1 MREKRIR
8 LSVRIAA
15 IAFLFFSII
24 PFLPGITGKAEELKA
39 AFECQKTEELLKEGK
54 FTVTDKSVQLE
65 ANEDFGGVIISGD
78 AAAYTSA
85 RFQFGES
92 YDFENEQAD
101 YLMIDAIAER
111 RKDIELAFYLD
122 GNSQPFTTVKLARQ
136 KKKGVWTTVKNRC
149 INLSKEKITGKH
161 TLSFQVV
168 TKEQGPLKLAMRS
181 ITFIKSDI
189 PVVEFNLDEKL
200 GTIIEMNG
208 DSQHDTECY
217 GDVTLTVPEGYQ
229 PEYTKDKC
237 QSGTYQLDY
246 IRGRGNSTWSAQKK
260 PYKFKLEQKQDFLG
274 MGANKHWILLANY
287 YDVSM
292 LRNKMTY
299 WLGDAL
305 GMEFTPQCEFV
316 NVIMNQE
323 YLGSYYLCEQVRVG
337 KSRVNIDDLEKD
349 ESTKNAVDEKTIS
362 GGYLLSMFPYGD
374 ENQPVIETDEGNRFL
389 IESPSFDG
397 YTNEAQLN
405 YITNYVKNTESAIY
419 GTDFKDKNGI
429 PYQEYMDID
438 AAIDY
443 YWIQEIS
450 KNGDAFG
457 STSTYLYK
465 KRNGKLY
472 WGPLWDFDFVAWG
485 ATEYA
490 KNHCEGFVLSSN
502 TWFKRLFKDPVFY
515 QRAIERWPAI
525 KKQLLEA
532 SRDGGQIDKYS
543 QKLYASQKY
552 NYGIWGKYS
561 DNGSDWWWVDA
572 LHPDKQFSVA
582 WDGNEQQLAAALAE
596 EDNLEITY
604 ESEVER
610 LKKWVTERAEWID
623 SHLDELKKT
632 FYTVTLQIGDTPFT
646 TLTVEK
652 GDMLLNHDSLPV
664 PPQKDG
670 YVFRGWF
677 VKGEDGKEIQLK
689 EDMEITQNMTA
700 TAKYQKR
707 SKDTEVQKIAFAQ
720 QDIYMTRYDDKSLQY
735 CVIPFDAYT
744 GKITWKSSD
753 ESIATIYE
761 GRSLS
766 AKDKIGDAVITA
778 TTENGTTASF
788 TVHVV
793 SDYIGLKS
801 LDLTPKEITIKEG
814 EYMQA
819 QVVYTPEDAI
829 TYRSITFA
837 SSDEAIAKVNDCGY
851 IYGVSEGTALVILY
865 DYEFGL
871 KTCKVTVTGKSTK
884 PLKKGDI
891 FTTGKLKYK
900 VTKTGKK
907 SEVQCIGTT
916 DKKIKKIAIPSTVT
930 EQNVA
935 YKVVSVG
942 GFANCKKLA
951 SVTIG
956 KNVTTI
962 KPKAFY
968 GCSKLKKLNILTT
981 KLKKIGKN
989 AIKGTPKK
997 MVLSVPKGKK
1007 KQYQKM
1013 FK

>member
-15 IAFLFFSII
+15 IAFLFFSIV
-24 PFLPGITGKAEELKA
+24 PFLSGRTGKAKELNA
-39 AFECQKTEELLKEGK
+39 AFECQKADDLLKEGK
-54 FTVTDKSVQLE
+54 FTVTDKSVNLE
-65 ANEDFGGVIISGD
+65 ANENSGGVIISGD
-78 AAAYTSA
+78 AAAYANA

-92 YDFENEQAD
+92 YDFGNEQAD
-101 YLMIDAIAER
+101 YLMIDALAER
-111 RKDIELAFYLD
+111 RKDIRLAFYLD
-122 GNSQPFTTVKLARQ
+122 GNSEPFTTVQLAKQ
-136 KKKGVWTTVKNRC
+136 KKKGLWTSVKNRC
-149 INLSKEKITGKH
+149 INLTKEKITGKH
-161 TLSFQVV
+161 TLSFQVI
-168 TKEQGPLKLAMRS
+168 TKEQGPLKLAIHS
-181 ITFIKSDI
+181 ITFMKSDI

-200 GTIIEMNG
+200 GSIIEMNG
-208 DSQHDTECY
+208 DSQHDAECY

-229 PEYTKDKC
+229 SEYTKDKC

-246 IRGRGNSTWSAQKK
+246 MRGRGNSTWSAQKK

-316 NVIMNQE
+316 NVVMNQE

-397 YTNEAQLN
+397 YMNEAQLN
-405 YITNYVKNTESAIY
+405 YITNYIKNTENAIY
-419 GTDFKDKNGI
+419 GTEFKDKNGV

-438 AAIDY
+438 AAVDY

-490 KNHCEGFVLSSN
+490 KNRCEDFVLSSS
-502 TWFKRLFKDPVFY
+502 TWFKRLFKDPIFY
-515 QRAIERWPAI
+515 QKAIERWPAI

-532 SRDGGQIDKYS
+532 SKDGGQIDKYS
-543 QKLYASQKY
+543 QKQYASQKY

-561 DNGSDWWWVDA
+561 DNGSEWWWVDA
-572 LHPDKQFSVA
+572 L
-582 WDGNEQQLAAALAE
+582 AE
-596 EDNLEITY
+596 EENMEITY
-604 ESEVER
+604 DSEVER
-610 LKKWVTERAEWID
+610 LKKWVIERTEWID
-623 SHLDELKKT
+623 GHLDELKKI

-652 GDMLLNHDSLPV
+652 GDMLLDHGSLPV

-689 EDMEITQNMTA
+689 ENMEITQDMTA

-720 QDIYMTRYDDKSLQY
+720 QDIYMTRYDDKTLQY
-735 CVIPFDAYT
+735 CVIPFDAYA

-753 ESIATIYE
+753 ESIASIYE
-761 GRSLS
+761 GKALN

-788 TVHVV
+788 TVHVTDEYK
-793 SDYIGLKS
+793 SLKS
-801 LDLTPKEITIKEG
+801 VDLNTKEITIKEG
-814 EYMQA
+814 EYAQV

-829 TYRSITFA
+829 TYRSVTFA
-837 SSDEAIAKVNDCGY
+837 SSDESIAKVNNCGY
-851 IYGVSEGTALVILY
+851 IYGVSEGTAVIVTY
-865 DYEFGL
+865 DDEFGL
-871 KTCKVTVTGKSTK
+871 KSCKVTVTGKTPA

-891 FTTGKLKYK
+891 FTTGELKYK

-907 SEVQCIGTT
+907 KEAQCIGTT
-916 DKKIKKIAIPSTVT
+916 NKKIKKLVIPSTIA
-930 EQNVA
+930 EQNIK
-935 YKVVSVG
+935 YNVVSVG
-942 GFANCKKLA
+942 GFANCKKLV

-956 KNVTTI
+956 KNVTAI

-968 GCSKLKKLNILTT
+968 NCKKLKKLSIQST
-981 KLKKIGKN
+981 KLKKVGKN

-1007 KQYQKM
+1007 KQYQKL
-1013 FK
+1013 FQ